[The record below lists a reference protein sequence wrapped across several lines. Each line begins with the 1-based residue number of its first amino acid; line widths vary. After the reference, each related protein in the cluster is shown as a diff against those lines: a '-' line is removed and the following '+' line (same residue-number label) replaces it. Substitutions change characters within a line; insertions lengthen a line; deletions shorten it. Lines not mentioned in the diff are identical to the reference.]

1 MSRRGLRPTSRL
13 SGWGSRRCTLVA
25 GGTRQIRERPM
36 RFMRLVW
43 VLLAISLVVAG
54 CNRDADET
62 SPSTVPPAVAP
73 TTAPSVDS
81 EGVSGLPDSVETIP
95 SLDDDSE
102 DGSVGTEDATTAA
115 TTATVSGLPTY
126 EVVHRMIEDDRETL
140 VIVVEPGAY
149 SAVEL
154 ENLVYDVVERF
165 VPSAAIVVDDRTAAD
180 LAILE
185 ERTEDD
191 QRQLDTHTLLRI
203 ENGVEVS
210 FYGPYADIPGL
221 TVGS

>member
-1 MSRRGLRPTSRL
+1 
-13 SGWGSRRCTLVA
+13 
-25 GGTRQIRERPM
+25 M

-43 VLLAISLVVAG
+43 ALLVILLVAAG
-54 CNRDADET
+54 CNRDDGET
-62 SPSTVPPAVAP
+62 SPSTVPPATGMAP
-73 TTAPSVDS
+73 TTAPITDS
-81 EGVSGLPDSVETIP
+81 EGVPDSVETIP
-95 SLDDDSE
+95 SLDDDSG

-165 VPSAAIVVDDRTAAD
+165 VPSAAIVVDDRAVAD

-191 QRQLDTHTLLRI
+191 QRQLDVHTLLRI

>member
-1 MSRRGLRPTSRL
+1 
-13 SGWGSRRCTLVA
+13 
-25 GGTRQIRERPM
+25 M

-43 VLLAISLVVAG
+43 ALLVISLVVAG

-62 SPSTVPPAVAP
+62 SPSTVPPATGMAP
-73 TTAPSVDS
+73 TTAPITDS
-81 EGVSGLPDSVETIP
+81 EGVAGLSDSVETIP
-95 SLDDDSE
+95 SLDDDSG

-165 VPSAAIVVDDRTAAD
+165 VPSAAIVVDDRAVAD

-191 QRQLDTHTLLRI
+191 QRQLDVHTLLRI